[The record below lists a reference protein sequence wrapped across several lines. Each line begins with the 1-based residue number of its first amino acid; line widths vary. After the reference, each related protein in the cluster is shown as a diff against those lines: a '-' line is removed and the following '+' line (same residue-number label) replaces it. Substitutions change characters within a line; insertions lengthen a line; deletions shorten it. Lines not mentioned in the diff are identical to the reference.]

1 MDCTNSPE
9 GRDSHSSTVAAVG
22 GSVYLFV
29 MGGLDGALNVLN
41 DLWILNI
48 NTRQWK
54 KVQYIISGR
63 VTVNLCKC

>member
-1 MDCTNSPE
+1 MNCTNSPKD
-9 GRDSHSSTVAAVG
+9 RYDHSSTVAAVG

-29 MGGLDGALNVLN
+29 MGGLDDPLNVLN

-54 KVQYIISGR
+54 KVQYIISGG